1 MGKKIEGLVKI
12 ASSLANHTEYIYK
25 GVFISRYY
33 LQGTVGRVGVRRGGA
48 HYRTSQWVNNFHVT
62 TYNEVKDLQNYNIF
76 GKETLKEAVATID
89 KILSEGNCE
98 IIKGRIY
105 RNFSQEQLEKL
116 R

>member
-1 MGKKIEGLVKI
+1 MGKKIEGLVKVP
-12 ASSLANHTEYIYK
+12 SSLANHTEYIYK

-48 HYRTSQWVNNFHVT
+48 RYRTSQWVNNFQVT
-62 TYNEVKDLQNYNIF
+62 TYNEVKDLQQSHIF

-89 KILSEGNCE
+89 RILSDGNCE

-116 R
+116 K

>member
-12 ASSLANHTEYIYK
+12 ESSLANHTEYMYK
-25 GVFISRYY
+25 GVFITRYY

-48 HYRTSQWVNNFHVT
+48 RYRTSQWVNNFQVT
-62 TYNEVKDLQNYNIF
+62 SYNEVQDRQHSHTF
-76 GKETLKEAVATID
+76 GEKTLKEAIEVIER
-89 KILSEGNCE
+89 ILSQENVVV
-98 IIKGRIY
+98 IKGRIY